1 MKYRSH
7 TFLLLNILIPIL
19 IGVVIYCFIS
29 PEVDFIK
36 IFQSVTCIKWCRYEY
51 KNNDLCR
58 FIRNY
63 LPDMLWAYSLIF
75 SAYAVFDNKTKNLKW
90 IIIAVSLLIVIIEIL
105 QLTKIIHGTFDIFD
119 ILAEI
124 TAVLIAVIILKRTN
138 KEEENEK
145 K

>member
-1 MKYRSH
+1 
-7 TFLLLNILIPIL
+7 
-19 IGVVIYCFIS
+19 
-29 PEVDFIK
+29 
-36 IFQSVTCIKWCRYEY
+36 
-51 KNNDLCR
+51 
-58 FIRNY
+58 
-63 LPDMLWAYSLIF
+63 MLWAYSLIF